1 MVADSKSD
9 LRTLFKEKIMRFS
22 NKFVIVT
29 GAAGGIGSAVMRRF
43 LSEGAKVCAVDNRKD
58 ALDRLVSDLGA
69 PDALLAIEAD
79 VSSEESCYSLAAKV
93 EQTWGAVDIL
103 FNNAGKFPA
112 TPFEKI
118 SYAEWREV
126 CAINLDGPFLVT
138 RAMLPLLKQSQ
149 AGKIINTSS
158 GSIFAGTPD
167 QCHYVTAKA
176 GVIGFTR
183 FSKGDAPR
191 TLANALGE
199 HNITVNAITPG
210 LTDTPPILDLFP
222 ANILD
227 QQAQARAIKRRETAE
242 DLVGSVLFLA
252 SDDAAFITGQTINV
266 DGGNN
271 FI

>member
-1 MVADSKSD
+1 
-9 LRTLFKEKIMRFS
+9 MRFS
-22 NKFVIVT
+22 NKFVVVT
-29 GAAGGIGSAVMRRF
+29 GAAGGIGSAITRRF
-43 LSEGAKVCAVDNRKD
+43 LSEGAQVCAVDNRTE
-58 ALDRLVSDLGA
+58 ALNQLVLDLGS

-79 VSSEESCYSLAAKV
+79 VSSESSCQTLSAQIQ
-93 EQTWGAVDIL
+93 QTWSAVDIL
-103 FNNAGKFPA
+103 VNNAGKFPV

-118 SYAEWREV
+118 SYVEWREV

-138 RAMLPLLKQSQ
+138 RSLLPLIKSSK
-149 AGKIINTSS
+149 AGRIINTSS

-183 FSKGDAPR
+183 S
-191 TLANALGE
+191 LANVLGQ

-210 LTDTPPILDLFP
+210 ITDTPPIIALFP
-222 ANILD
+222 TAALD
-227 QQAQARAIKRRETAE
+227 KQAEARAIKRRETAD
-242 DLVGSVLFLA
+242 DLVGTVLFLA

-271 FI
+271 FV

>member
-1 MVADSKSD
+1 
-9 LRTLFKEKIMRFS
+9 MRFP

-29 GAAGGIGSAVMRRF
+29 GAAGGIGSAIVRRF
-43 LSEGAKVCAVDNRKD
+43 LSEGAKVCAVDNRTE
-58 ALDRLVSDLGA
+58 ALNQLVTDLES

-79 VSSEESCYSLAAKV
+79 VSSEESCRSLSAKV
-93 EQTWGAVDIL
+93 EQTWGVVDIL
-103 FNNAGKFPA
+103 VNNAGKFPA
-112 TPFEKI
+112 TPFEQI

-138 RAMLPLLKQSQ
+138 RAILPSLKASK
-149 AGKIINTSS
+149 AGRIINTSS

-183 FSKGDAPR
+183 S
-191 TLANALGE
+191 LANVLGE

-210 LTDTPPILDLFP
+210 LTDTPPILALFP
-222 ANILD
+222 ATVLD
-227 QQAQARAIKRRETAE
+227 EQAQARAIKRRETAE
-242 DLVGSVLFLA
+242 DLVGTVLFLA

>member
-1 MVADSKSD
+1 V
-9 LRTLFKEKIMRFS
+9 LTILKEQTMRFS

-29 GAAGGIGSAVMRRF
+29 GAAGGIGSAITRRF
-43 LSEGAKVCAVDNRKD
+43 LSEGAKVCAVDNRTE
-58 ALDRLVSDLGA
+58 ALSQLVHDLGSSA
-69 PDALLAIEAD
+69 ALLTIEAD
-79 VSSEESCYSLAAKV
+79 VSSEESCKNLSAKV
-93 EQTWGAVDIL
+93 QQTWDAVDIL
-103 FNNAGKFPA
+103 VNNAGKFPV
-112 TPFEKI
+112 TPFEEI

-138 RAMLPLLKQSQ
+138 RAFLPLIKASKT
-149 AGKIINTSS
+149 GRIINTSS

-183 FSKGDAPR
+183 S
-191 TLANALGE
+191 LANALGQ

-210 LTDTPPILDLFP
+210 ITDTPPILALFP
-222 ANILD
+222 AAVLD
-227 QQAQARAIKRRETAE
+227 KQAEARAIKRRETAD
-242 DLVGSVLFLA
+242 DLVGAVIFLA
-252 SDDAAFITGQTINV
+252 SDDAAFIAGQTINV

>member
-1 MVADSKSD
+1 
-9 LRTLFKEKIMRFS
+9 MRFA

-29 GAAGGIGSAVMRRF
+29 GAAGGIGSAVVRRF
-43 LSEGAKVCAVDNRKD
+43 IAEGAKVCAVDNRKE
-58 ALDRLVSDLGA
+58 ALDRLTTDLGA
-69 PDALLAIEAD
+69 SDALLAIEAD
-79 VSSEESCYSLAAKV
+79 VSSEESSYSLAAKV

-149 AGKIINTSS
+149 AGRIINTSS

-183 FSKGDAPR
+183 S
-191 TLANALGE
+191 LANVLGE

-210 LTDTPPILDLFP
+210 LTDTPPILELFP
-222 ANILD
+222 ASVLD

>member
-1 MVADSKSD
+1 
-9 LRTLFKEKIMRFS
+9 MRFS
-22 NKFVIVT
+22 NKFIIVT
-29 GAAGGIGSAVMRRF
+29 GAAGGIGSAIVRRF
-43 LSEGAKVCAVDNRKD
+43 LSEGANVCAVDNRTD
-58 ALDRLVSDLGA
+58 ALDRLVVDLGA

-79 VSSEESCYSLAAKV
+79 VSSGESCYSLVAKV
-93 EQTWGAVDIL
+93 AQTWGTVDIIV
-103 FNNAGKFPA
+103 NNAGKFPS

-118 SYAEWREV
+118 SYTEWREV

-138 RAMLPLLKQSQ
+138 RAMLPSLKQSK
-149 AGKIINTSS
+149 AGRIINISS

-183 FSKGDAPR
+183 S
-191 TLANALGE
+191 LANVLGE

-210 LTDTPPILDLFP
+210 LTDTPPVLELFP
-222 ANILD
+222 ASVLD

-252 SDDAAFITGQTINV
+252 SDDAAFVTGQTINV
-266 DGGNN
+266 DGGDN
-271 FI
+271 FV